1 MAEAENSGAAEPADD
16 ELLDTLRLVLVEGVG
31 PRTRQGLMRKFGS
44 ARAVLAAAGSELRTS
59 RASVPS

>member
-31 PRTRQGLMRKFGS
+31 PRTRQGLMRTFGS
-44 ARAVLAAAGSELRTS
+44 ARAVLAAAGSELRD
-59 RASVPS
+59 VEGIGPS